1 MQDVITVRIGLDS
14 ARELE
19 LAIEDADEFAKQYE
33 KVVGGKDH
41 VLWVTDIHGHRF
53 GVTIDSVAFVEI
65 VKPRTTGV
73 GF

>member
-1 MQDVITVRIGLDS
+1 MADVITVRIGLEA

-19 LAIEDADEFAKQYE
+19 LAVEDEQAFADAFEAA
-33 KVVGGKDH
+33 VANDDD

-53 GVTIDSVAFVEI
+53 GVNVDSVAFVEI
-65 VKPRTTGV
+65 VKPRNTGV